1 MVTIGGT
8 IINSRKSYTYS
19 FLIGVFFKIIL
30 IIAIIIF
37 AIIAIKKIVNH
48 EKNKINLLEEQ
59 NKILKG
65 IDKKE

>member
-8 IINSRKSYTYS
+8 IIIGGKSYTYS